1 MYKKYTF
8 DYKRFFKNFIIMIV
22 FWSLLAVTVL
32 GNHTDIQSEINDIQF
47 GFEDTPYDTDKEGHF
62 LHALNMEELMLQPEI
77 SGVESIGVKLNI
89 TKEDLTKFSDLEYL
103 KNNFYI
109 VDKRTN
115 LLPDDIRPEEFL
127 AMNFSI
133 DTKTKGPKVLI
144 FHTHSQ
150 ETYVD
155 SKSEAE
161 GVWGVGEELKRL
173 LEGKYNIEVLHHNGV
188 YDKVDG
194 KSQILGA
201 YERMET
207 DIRQVLRENPS
218 IEVVIDMHRDGVGEN
233 VHLVEEIN
241 GKPCA
246 KIMFF
251 NGLSRVYEKGV
262 LTEIDSLRNTY
273 LNDNLG
279 LSFNLQLVANA
290 FYPGLTRKVYI
301 NAYRYSL
308 HMKAK
313 SILVEVGAQTNTYQ
327 EALNAMEPL
336 SDILGEVLMK

>member
-1 MYKKYTF
+1 VYKKYTF
-8 DYKRFFKNFIIMIV
+8 DYRRFLKNFFIMMV
-22 FWSLLAVTVL
+22 FWVILAVTVL
-32 GNHTDIQSEINDIQF
+32 GRSIDTSDEIRF
-47 GFEDTPYDTDKEGHF
+47 GFEDIDYDVEKEGHF
-62 LHALNMEELMLQPEI
+62 LHALNMEELMLQPET
-77 SGVESIGVKLNI
+77 SGIDSIGVKLNI
-89 TKEDLTKFSDLEYL
+89 TKEDLTKFSDMEYL
-103 KNNFYI
+103 KNNFYT

-127 AMNFSI
+127 AMDFSV
-133 DTKTKGPKVLI
+133 DTKKDGPKILI

-150 ETYVD
+150 EVYSD
-155 SKSEAE
+155 SKNESE
-161 GVWGVGEELKRL
+161 GVWGVGEKLKQL
-173 LEGKYNIEVLHHNGV
+173 LEEKYNIEVLHHNGV
-188 YDKVDG
+188 YDRVDG

-201 YERMET
+201 YERMEI
-207 DIRQVLRENPS
+207 DIRKVLRENPS
-218 IEVVIDMHRDGVGEN
+218 IEVVIDIHRDGVGEN
-233 VHLVEEIN
+233 VHLVEEVN
-241 GKPCA
+241 GKQCA

-251 NGLSRVYEKGV
+251 NGLCRVYEDGI

-279 LSFNLQLVANA
+279 LSFNLQLMANA

-327 EALNAMEPL
+327 EALDAMEPF
-336 SDILGEVLMK
+336 SEILGEVLAK

>member
-8 DYKRFFKNFIIMIV
+8 DYRRFLKNFFIMMV
-22 FWSLLAVTVL
+22 FWVILAVTVL
-32 GNHTDIQSEINDIQF
+32 GRSIDTSDEIRF
-47 GFEDTPYDTDKEGHF
+47 GFEDIDYDVEKEGHF
-62 LHALNMEELMLQPEI
+62 LHALNMEELMLQPET
-77 SGVESIGVKLNI
+77 SGIDSIGVKLNI
-89 TKEDLTKFSDLEYL
+89 TKEDLTKFSDMEYL
-103 KNNFYI
+103 KNNFYT

-127 AMNFSI
+127 AMDFSV
-133 DTKTKGPKVLI
+133 DTKKDGPKILI

-150 ETYVD
+150 EVYSD
-155 SKSEAE
+155 SKNESE
-161 GVWGVGEELKRL
+161 GVWGVGEKLKQL
-173 LEGKYNIEVLHHNGV
+173 LEEKYNIEVLHHNGV
-188 YDKVDG
+188 YDRVDG

-201 YERMET
+201 YERMEI
-207 DIRQVLRENPS
+207 DIRKVLRENPS
-218 IEVVIDMHRDGVGEN
+218 IEVVIDIHRDGVGEN
-233 VHLVEEIN
+233 VHLVEEVN
-241 GKPCA
+241 GKQCA

-251 NGLSRVYEKGV
+251 NGLCRVYEDGI

-279 LSFNLQLVANA
+279 LSFNLQLMANA

-327 EALNAMEPL
+327 EALDAMEPF
-336 SDILGEVLMK
+336 SEILGEVLAK